1 NLVSED
7 CSPSFSVRHH
17 FLFNARLFPI
27 LKFFIFLLFNRL
39 LTCFISKSCL
49 KLKVLDGNQHRRSS
63 YFQHL
68 LKASRDI
75 KLLQSANLEELVS
88 SCLLVIKGDR
98 PKQNVHLFRE

>member
-1 NLVSED
+1 MQILYLRT
-7 CSPSFSVRHH
+7 VRHH
-17 FLFNARLFPI
+17 FLFAI
-27 LKFFIFLLFNRL
+27 IF
-39 LTCFISKSCL
+39 CSIKSCL

-98 PKQNVHLFRE
+98 PKQNVHLFRELKKEEM